1 MLGIRGLVAATFTP
15 FNADGE
21 LALEQ
26 VGPMVDDLIRR
37 RIAGLYVV
45 GSTGEGVSLTTD
57 ERQQVAAEFVNAA
70 GGRVPVI
77 VQVGHNSV
85 REAAGLARHAARI
98 GSTAISAAP
107 PSYFPI
113 TSADQLVD
121 CIEPI
126 AAAAPEL
133 PFYYYHIPTRTG
145 VNIDLVELFEKVEHI
160 PSFMG
165 VKFTSPE
172 IATFQAAQ
180 AAAGDRFELF
190 YGCDEMLL
198 SALAVGARAAVGSTY
213 NIAGGLNHRIL
224 AAFER
229 GDLEQAARYQAQ
241 SVELVRVILR
251 WGALGAQKALM
262 AQLGFD
268 CGPTRPPLRT
278 LSPDDV
284 QRMLGELEEKGLT
297 DLLDHSTS

>member
-1 MLGIRGLVAATFTP
+1 MLGIRGLVAATLTP
-15 FNADGE
+15 FDVDGT

-37 RIAGLYVV
+37 GIAGLYVV
-45 GSTGEGVSLTTD
+45 GSTGEGVSLTTA
-57 ERQQVAAEFVNAA
+57 ERQQAAAEFVTAA

-85 REAAGLARHAARI
+85 AEAAGLARHAARI
-98 GSTAISAAP
+98 GATAISAAP

-113 TSADQLVD
+113 ASVDQLVD

-133 PFYYYHIPTRTG
+133 PFYYYHIPSRTD
-145 VNIDLVELFEKVEHI
+145 VHVDLIELFEKAGHI
-160 PSFMG
+160 PSFKG

-172 IATFQAAQ
+172 IASFQAAQ
-180 AAAGDRFELF
+180 SAAGDRFELF

-213 NIAGGLNHRIL
+213 NIASGLNHRII

-229 GDLEQAARYQAQ
+229 GDLEEAARYQAQ

-251 WGALGAQKALM
+251 WGVLGSQKALM
-262 AQLGFD
+262 AHLGFD

-278 LSPDDV
+278 LSSDDT
-284 QRMLGELEEKGLT
+284 RNLLAELEEK
-297 DLLDHSTS
+297 DLMAVLDGPA